1 MAPARRTWLL
11 LAVLCLAGAARGSR
25 EGVFVG
31 YKEVEGS
38 AGGGG
43 GGDSG
48 DGQLHAGSADSG
60 DAAAAAAVGRTIL
73 LHTQFGPIRV
83 KLLEQLAP
91 KTTALVW
98 DLAQRRGCR
107 NCAFYRCAPGRYAP
121 GWHSGLARCC
131 SPVDQPAFQACLFW
145 DRVRNA
151 SAAALTFCLP
161 CLAGFAPCTP
171 GMRPSRGWERALLM
185 RCCRGGW
192 ICQRQVQRCGPCA
205 DAHCRLRCGHPAWQ
219 AMLPAC
225 CPAGSSRLSA
235 CRPACLPARA
245 PALLR
250 GSPACP
256 APPSLP

>member
-43 GGDSG
+43 DSG
-48 DGQLHAGSADSG
+48 DGQLNAGSADSA

-98 DLAQRRGCR
+98 NLAQRRGCR
-107 NCAFYRCAPGRYAP
+107 NCAFYRCAAWRYATYRHR
-121 GWHSGLARCC
+121 GWLAAAPWLT
-131 SPVDQPAFQACLFW
+131 SLPACLACLFW
-145 DRVRNA
+145 GRVLVA
-151 SAAALTFCLP
+151 PAVILTVCLP
-161 CLAGFAPCTP
+161 CLAGF
-171 GMRPSRGWERALLM
+171 
-185 RCCRGGW
+185 
-192 ICQRQVQRCGPCA
+192 V
-205 DAHCRLRCGHPAWQ
+205 
-219 AMLPAC
+219 
-225 CPAGSSRLSA
+225 
-235 CRPACLPARA
+235 
-245 PALLR
+245 PALQE
-250 GSPACP
+250 
-256 APPSLP
+256 